1 MAIITEVLPDRVRI
15 AEQNVIHSRLPSGQ
29 QWTRELPM
37 IVSEQ
42 GYFLQDTFDDT
53 KILGWMIQ
61 TNDTEFSEPQPF
73 PKSTVLLLQAHYIN
87 NHGQFSGKWLNE
99 NKPFYSLIIVIC

>member
-1 MAIITEVLPDRVRI
+1 MAIITEVLPDRIRI

-53 KILGWMIQ
+53 KFLAG
-61 TNDTEFSEPQPF
+61 
-73 PKSTVLLLQAHYIN
+73 
-87 NHGQFSGKWLNE
+87 
-99 NKPFYSLIIVIC
+99 

>member
-1 MAIITEVLPDRVRI
+1 MAIIAEVLPDRVRI

-73 PKSTVLLLQAHYIN
+73 PKSNRTSVTSPLY
-87 NHGQFSGKWLNE
+87 
-99 NKPFYSLIIVIC
+99 